1 MMLPAN
7 IRLLGDEDQS
17 LEGEIAAADLDLD
30 GVDPQIKVAS
40 PLRYSLDVALRNSN
54 VVVNGSFEVELQCE
68 CVRCL
73 TPFRHTVRLNAF
85 EAVLSLAGEEKV
97 EVINDM
103 VDLAPFLREDALLEF
118 PAHPLCRPDCDRL
131 PAPSGKGSPAEPGV
145 DLDTKSAWSE
155 LDRLK
160 L

>member
-1 MMLPAN
+1 MLLPVN
-7 IRLLGDEDQS
+7 IRLLGEADQS

-40 PLRYSLDVALRNSN
+40 PLRYGLDVSLRNTN
-54 VVVNGSFEVELQCE
+54 VVVNGSLELELLCE

-73 TPFRHTVRLNAF
+73 TPFRHTVRLIAF

-97 EVINDM
+97 DVINDM
-103 VDLAPFLREDALLEF
+103 VDLAPFLREDALLGF

-131 PAPSGKGSPAEPGV
+131 PAPSGAGSPAEPGA
-145 DLDTKSAWSE
+145 DLDAKSAWSE